1 MDARTTMRTMR
12 SQHNGSETSSL
23 PGTSRQETLTSEASS
38 MSGQTTCGATRNV
51 TSSPGLADGATPYGS
66 QAGLTTDLFGQEVV
80 RASRSAGRGK
90 GSGLKTIDIS
100 GPTGTRSFSSAGLQ
114 SFLESRLKVLLP
126 GCGLT
131 LFTLTWKQ
139 QATPSG
145 RQYCLLRAS
154 APRNA
159 GTGLGSWQTPTTR
172 DGKGE
177 SGRGNRTK
185 RGKPGRPHVANLCD
199 QLVDLGRRDLVR
211 SSGFRCHLMGYPT
224 SWEDAAPTVTP
235 SSRKSQRNS
244 SSRRK
249 KQSEPRHDES

>member
-1 MDARTTMRTMR
+1 MDAPITTRMMR
-12 SQHNGSETSSL
+12 SQPNGSETSSL
-23 PGTSRQETLTSEASS
+23 PDSSRPETLTSEASS
-38 MSGQTTCGATRNV
+38 MSDRTTCEATPNV
-51 TSSPGLADGATPYGS
+51 TSSPALADGAMPCGS
-66 QAGLTTDLFGQEVV
+66 QDGPTTDLFGLEVV
-80 RASRSAGRGK
+80 PASRSAGRGK

-114 SFLESRLKVLLP
+114 SFLENRLKALLP

-159 GTGLGSWQTPTTR
+159 VTGLGSWQTPTTR

-235 SSRKSQRNS
+235 SSRKSQHNS

-249 KQSEPRHDES
+249 KQSEAPHER

>member
-1 MDARTTMRTMR
+1 MDAPIIMRMIP
-12 SQHNGSETSSL
+12 SQPNGSEISSQ
-23 PGTSRQETLTSEASS
+23 PGSSRQETLTSDQSS
-38 MSGQTTCGATRNV
+38 MSGQTTCGATPNV
-51 TSSPGLADGATPYGS
+51 TSSQALADGATPCGS
-66 QAGLTTDLFGQEVV
+66 RDGLTTDLFGLEVV
-80 RASRSAGRGK
+80 HANRSAVRGRG
-90 GSGLKTIDIS
+90 SDLKTLATS
-100 GPTGTRSFSSAGLQ
+100 GPTGTLSFSNVGLQ
-114 SFLESRLKVLLP
+114 SFLENRLKALLP

-154 APRNA
+154 APRSVV
-159 GTGLGSWQTPTTR
+159 TGLGSWQTPTTR

-185 RGKPGRPHVANLCD
+185 RGKPGKPHVANLCD

-211 SSGFRCHLMGYPT
+211 SSRFRCHLMGYPT

-235 SSRKSQRNS
+235 SCRKSQRTS
-244 SSRRK
+244 SSRLT
-249 KQSEPRHDES
+249 KQSEPSHD

>member
-1 MDARTTMRTMR
+1 MAAPTTTKSIR
-12 SQHNGSETSSL
+12 SPLSGCETSSRQD
-23 PGTSRQETLTSEASS
+23 TSRQETLTNEASL
-38 MSGQTTCGATRNV
+38 TL
-51 TSSPGLADGATPYGS
+51 SPMICADTPNAISLQESADGHTRCGWLDG
-66 QAGLTTDLFGQEVV
+66 QTTDLFGREVV
-80 RASRSAGRGK
+80 PASRSAVQEK
-90 GSGLKTIDIS
+90 DSGLRTSATS
-100 GPTGTRSFSSAGLQ
+100 GPIGIRSSSSAGLQ
-114 SFLESRLKVLLP
+114 SFLESRLKALLP

-185 RGKPGRPHVANLCD
+185 RGRPGRPHVANLCD

-224 SWEDAAPTVTP
+224 SWEDAALTAMP
-235 SSRKSQRNS
+235 SSRKSRRNS
-244 SSRRK
+244 SSPPK
-249 KQSEPRHDES
+249 KPSEKSHD